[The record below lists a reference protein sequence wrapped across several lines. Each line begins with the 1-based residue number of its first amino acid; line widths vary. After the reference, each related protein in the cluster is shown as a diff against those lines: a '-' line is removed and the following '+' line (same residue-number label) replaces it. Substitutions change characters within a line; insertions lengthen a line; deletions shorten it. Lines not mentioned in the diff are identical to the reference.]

1 MSINYRLLKRLLN
14 RFLNYFLNHLL
25 NWHTHSRS
33 ALPIDTT
40 LWVRV
45 SLSSGLLYFITAI
58 ISNTLAIPPSYA
70 SPIWLASG
78 IALLCFLNWQW
89 QSALGIW
96 LGSFALNIYV
106 SVGVNHNAS
115 WKAWAVSFLIG
126 FGAFLQAYL
135 GDIVARRL
143 LRNPAWIDTTK
154 GLSIYFLL
162 MGPLVCLTSA
172 TWGNF
177 WLLMFH
183 IINPP
188 IIFMSWLT
196 WWIGD
201 ILGVLTVLPVSLLW
215 LLNERRI
222 TTKQFMAY
230 ILPLIL
236 AILVTL
242 VLFLNVR
249 ETERK
254 RVYDIFER
262 DTQIITQ
269 LIHDKLNV
277 SIELLYAFSG
287 LYHSNNV
294 SNLSNVDLPNRALSD
309 MAPSIEPTEYQAKS
323 NDGKSDRKYLG
334 DQGRSKSSSEFIFEQ
349 NPEVFQRFAQQLL
362 KDKPGINFV
371 AWVPKVNPHKQGQ
384 LAEIGQRNYGNYFKF
399 YEYNYNGKITG
410 IKSEK
415 TIYPI
420 FLIAPLIIE
429 DGTEILGLNVASN
442 SNQLNAINQAI
453 NTGKPTATTPIHD
466 SITNKI
472 NHTIDVF
479 LPIYYEEE
487 PELNLQSVR
496 QKQASLVGLMLINLQ
511 FSGLLNPVV
520 NRSLPEGMLLRIID
534 SAEFPSL
541 NSNSSNSS
549 NSSNK
554 FNSSHKSIVLDTN
567 AKNYPRYLLGE
578 FSSGLIK
585 ARSPHLKK
593 SISLNLANH
602 QWLLAF
608 YADDNYYL
616 TLHNDQPWLVLF
628 GGILLTSL
636 FGAFLVT
643 ISRRTEAVESLVER
657 RTTELKQAQAE
668 AIAASLVAE
677 KANQAKSNF
686 LAVMSHELRTPMNGV
701 LGMVNSLLDTEL
713 DAQQRD
719 FAQTIYTSGQN
730 LLSLLNEILDFAKI
744 EAKRLEIELTPVQIY
759 DCVEKAI
766 ALMHPAAAEKNL
778 TIIYDFDPMM
788 PVWFLTDGNRLRQ
801 ILLNLIGNAIKFTQ
815 QGEIIITVRAHFLEP
830 DVEPDLEC
838 DNRDLSLI
846 KPELHVSS
854 DKSQWHGWS
863 DPEAVSII
871 QEIINHGT
879 DYQITFSI
887 QDSGIGIADADLEQ
901 LFKPFSQADNSIS
914 RRYGGTGL
922 GLAICKELCKLL
934 GGSIHVTSHVNQG
947 STFTFNILAYGI
959 PTDMAVRFGQDLPIY
974 AIPSKLNSRRFLLIG
989 KSELKLQ
996 VIVRQLRFWQAD
1008 LYIASDLIEAWEYL
1022 DQLSSE
1028 ISSRS
1033 GLSESQPV
1041 LDGILDGIIV
1051 FMKQFTDYR
1060 TWLQQVRNLEF
1071 GLNLPIILIASSS
1084 EERMVS
1090 APILEQDLYTK
1101 IITEPVKASVLY
1113 HTYDQLTQDPKTSS
1127 FSENPSL
1134 VIDPSLDQSLLSQS
1148 LLNESPLQENTLDI
1162 RSLIPPLIDEITK
1175 PEPIKILLAED
1186 NVVNQKVALWSL
1198 KKLGYTATVVNN
1210 GQEVITALAQQQFD
1224 IIFMDIQMPEMNG
1237 LEATKA
1243 IRNHEGAQPY
1253 IIAMTAQTRD
1263 EDRDLCFDVGMQD
1276 FVTKPFHLKDL
1287 AQALDKAIYNLS
1299 HN

>member
-1 MSINYRLLKRLLN
+1 MSTNYRLLNCLLNCLLNRLLN
-14 RFLNYFLNHLL
+14 WQMHL
-25 NWHTHSRS
+25 RR
-33 ALPIDTT
+33 ALPIHKA
-40 LWVRV
+40 LWVGV
-45 SLSSGLLYFITAI
+45 TLSSGLLYFVTAI
-58 ISNTLAIPPSYA
+58 LSNTLAIPPSYA

-78 IALLCFLNWQW
+78 IALLCFLNWRW
-89 QSALGIW
+89 RSALGIW

-106 SVGVNHNAS
+106 SIGVNHNAS
-115 WKAWAVSFLIG
+115 WKAWAVSFLIA

-135 GDIVARRL
+135 GNIVAQNL
-143 LRNPAWIDTTK
+143 LKNSAWIDTTK

-177 WLLMFH
+177 WLLIFN

-201 ILGVLTVLPVSLLW
+201 TLGILTVLPVSLLW

-236 AILVTL
+236 AILVTM

-254 RVYDIFER
+254 SVYDIFER
-262 DTQIITQ
+262 DTQVITQ

-287 LYHSNNV
+287 LYHSNDV
-294 SNLSNVDLPNRALSD
+294 SNLSNVDLPNPALSD
-309 MAPSIEPTEYQAKS
+309 MAQPIPLPEYQTKS
-323 NDGKSDRKYLG
+323 NDRKNDRKYVG
-334 DQGRSKSSSEFIFEQ
+334 VQGQSKSSSEFIFEQ

-362 KDKPGINFV
+362 KDKAGINFV
-371 AWVPKVNPHKQGQ
+371 AWLPKVNPNKQRQ

-420 FLIAPLIIE
+420 FLIAPLIVE
-429 DGTEILGLNVASN
+429 DGTDILGLNVASS

-453 NTGKPTATTPIHD
+453 DTGKPTATAPID
-466 SITNKI
+466 DIITNKI

-479 LPIYYEEE
+479 LPIYYEES
-487 PELNLQSVR
+487 PELNLQSVK

-511 FSGLLNPVV
+511 FSELLNPVV

-534 SAEFPSL
+534 SAELLSPNS
-541 NSNSSNSS
+541 NDSNSSNR
-549 NSSNK
+549 
-554 FNSSHKSIVLDTN
+554 FNSSHKSIILDTN
-567 AKNYPRYLLGE
+567 TKNHQHYLLGE
-578 FSSGLIK
+578 FPSGLRK
-585 ARSPHLKK
+585 ANSPHLKK

-608 YADDNYYL
+608 YADDNYYF
-616 TLHNDQPWLVLF
+616 TLHSDQPWLVLF

-643 ISRRTEAVESLVER
+643 ISRSTQAVESLVER

-686 LAVMSHELRTPMNGV
+686 LAVMSHELRTPMNGI
-701 LGMVNSLLDTEL
+701 LGMANSLLDTEL
-713 DAQQRD
+713 DSQQQD
-719 FAQTIYTSGQN
+719 FAQTIYMSGQN

-744 EAKRLEIELTPVQIY
+744 EAQRLEVELAPVQIY
-759 DCVEKAI
+759 ECVEKAI

-778 TIIYDFDPMM
+778 TIIYDFEPMM

-830 DVEPDLEC
+830 DLEF
-838 DNRDLSLI
+838 DNRDLSLT
-846 KPELHVSS
+846 KPELNVSS
-854 DKSQWHGWS
+854 DKSQWYGWS
-863 DPEAVSII
+863 DPEAISII
-871 QEIINHGT
+871 QEIINRGA

-887 QDSGIGIADADLEQ
+887 QDSGIGIADEDLEQ

-934 GGSIHVTSHVNQG
+934 GGNIHVTSHLDQG

-959 PTDMAVRFGQDLPIY
+959 PTDTAIRFGQDIPIH

-989 KSELKLQ
+989 KFELKLQ

-1008 LYIASDLIEAWEYL
+1008 LYMASDLIEAWEYL
-1022 DQLSSE
+1022 GQLSSE
-1028 ISSRS
+1028 ISSRG
-1033 GLSESQPV
+1033 GLSKDQPAV
-1041 LDGILDGIIV
+1041 DGIIV

-1060 TWLQQVRNLEF
+1060 AWLQQVRNLEF

-1084 EERMVS
+1084 EERMVNAS
-1090 APILEQDLYTK
+1090 ILEQDPYTK
-1101 IITEPVKASVLY
+1101 IIMEPVKASVLY
-1113 HTYDQLTQDPKTSS
+1113 HTYDKLTQDPKTSS
-1127 FSENPSL
+1127 SAEDPSL
-1134 VIDPSLDQSLLSQS
+1134 VINSSVDQSLLSQL
-1148 LLNESPLQENTLDI
+1148 LLNQSPLQENTLDQSTTLQ
-1162 RSLIPPLIDEITK
+1162 SLIPALIDKIPQPK
-1175 PEPIKILLAED
+1175 PIKILLAED

-1224 IIFMDIQMPEMNG
+1224 VIFMDIQMPEMNG
-1237 LEATKA
+1237 LETTKA
-1243 IRNHEGAQPY
+1243 IRSQEGAQPY
-1253 IIAMTAQTRD
+1253 IIAMTAQIRD
-1263 EDRDLCFDVGMQD
+1263 EDRNRCFDVGMQD
-1276 FVTKPFHLKDL
+1276 FVTKPFHLTDL